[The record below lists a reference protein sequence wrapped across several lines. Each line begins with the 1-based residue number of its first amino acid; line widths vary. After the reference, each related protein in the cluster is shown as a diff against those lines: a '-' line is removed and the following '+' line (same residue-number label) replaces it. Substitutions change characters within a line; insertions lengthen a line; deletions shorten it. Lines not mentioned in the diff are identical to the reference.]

1 VSTSTTAPLHEAPL
15 SDAQVEQFLTAGHV
29 VLEGCFDAAAAAP
42 VIDRAWDR
50 LGVDRDDPTTWDR
63 PRVHLPSEQH
73 VDAARFAPTAH
84 LAACQLLGG
93 EDRVQTPWEWSD
105 GIIAN
110 LGVGADRPFDPP
122 SARVGGWHE
131 DGDFFRHFLDS
142 PEQGLLTIVLW
153 TDVLSRGG
161 GTFVATDSVGVVAR
175 FLAERPEGVLPE
187 ELQQTPLVEQCRDF
201 VEITGKQGDVV
212 LMHPFLLH
220 ATSQN
225 VLRAQRLITNPPLS
239 LREPLRF
246 DREDPAEFS
255 PVERGVLR
263 GLGVDRF
270 AFAPTAAR
278 EDVVPPRL
286 RQRPADGAA
295 AG

>member
-1 VSTSTTAPLHEAPL
+1 MSTSTTTAPLD
-15 SDAQVEQFLTAGHV
+15 DAQVEHFLEKGYV
-29 VLEGCFDAAAAAP
+29 VLEGCFDAEAAAP
-42 VIDRAWDR
+42 VVDRAWER

-73 VDAARFAPTAH
+73 LDAAEFAPRAFA
-84 LAACQLLGG
+84 AACQLLGG
-93 EDRVQTPWEWSD
+93 EDRVQTPWRWSD

-122 SARVGGWHE
+122 SADVGGWHK

-153 TDVLSRGG
+153 TDVLSQGG

-175 FLAERPEGVLPE
+175 FLAERPEGVLPD
-187 ELQQTPLVEQCRDF
+187 ELQSTPLIRECHEF
-201 VEITGKQGDVV
+201 VELTGKQGDVV
-212 LMHPFLLH
+212 LMHPFVLH

-246 DREDPAEFS
+246 DREDGASS
-255 PVERGVLR
+255 PVEQGVLR

-270 AFAPTAAR
+270 AFRPTAPR

-286 RQRPADGAA
+286 RAHREGAA
-295 AG
+295 V

>member
-1 VSTSTTAPLHEAPL
+1 MSTSTTAPL
-15 SDAQVEQFLTAGHV
+15 SDTQVEHFLQEGYV
-29 VLEGCFDAAAAAP
+29 VLEGCFDAEAAAP
-42 VIDRAWDR
+42 VVDRAWDR

-73 VDAARFAPTAH
+73 LDAAAFAPRAFG
-84 LAACQLLGG
+84 AACQLLGG
-93 EDRVQTPWEWSD
+93 EDRVQTPWHWSD

-122 SARVGGWHE
+122 SADVGGWHK

-153 TDVLSRGG
+153 TDVLSQGG

-175 FLAERPEGVLPE
+175 FLAERPEGVLPD
-187 ELQQTPLVEQCRDF
+187 ELQQTPLIRQCREF
-201 VEITGKQGDVV
+201 VELTGKQGDVV
-212 LMHPFLLH
+212 LMHPFVLH

-246 DREDPAEFS
+246 DRDDPAEHS
-255 PVERGVLR
+255 PVELAVLR
-263 GLGVDRF
+263 GLGVDRLDF
-270 AFAPTAAR
+270 RPTAPR
-278 EDVVPPRL
+278 EEVVPARL
-286 RQRPADGAA
+286 RDRPTPGAA
-295 AG
+295 R

>member
-1 VSTSTTAPLHEAPL
+1 MSTTTTPLGDAPLT
-15 SDAQVEQFLTAGHV
+15 DAQVEHFLERGHV
-29 VLEGCFDAAAAAP
+29 VLPGCFDAEAAAP
-42 VIDRAWDR
+42 VVDRAWER

-63 PRVHLPSEQH
+63 PRVHLSSEQH
-73 VDAARFAPTAH
+73 LDAARFAPTAH
-84 LAACQLLGG
+84 RAACQLLGG
-93 EDRVQTPWEWSD
+93 EDRVQTPWGWSD

-122 SARVGGWHE
+122 SAQVGGWHK

-175 FLAERPEGVLPE
+175 FLADRPEGVLPQ
-187 ELQQTPLVEQCRDF
+187 ELQQTPLVEQCHDF
-201 VEITGKQGDVV
+201 IELTGRQGDVV

-225 VLRAQRLITNPPLS
+225 VLRTQRLITNPPLS

-270 AFAPTAAR
+270 EFTPTAPR
-278 EDVVPPRL
+278 EEVVPPRL
-286 RQRPADGAA
+286 QQRAGAD

>member
-1 VSTSTTAPLHEAPL
+1 VNPSTAPLD
-15 SDAQVEQFLTAGHV
+15 DAQVEHFLEKGYV
-29 VLEGCFDAAAAAP
+29 VLEGCFDAEAAAP
-42 VIDRAWDR
+42 VVDRAWDR
-50 LGVDRDDPTTWDR
+50 LGVDRDDPATWDR

-73 VDAARFAPTAH
+73 LDAAAFAPRAFH
-84 LAACQLLGG
+84 AACQLLGG
-93 EDRVQTPWEWSD
+93 EDRVQTPWRWSD

-122 SARVGGWHE
+122 SADVGGWHK

-175 FLAERPEGVLPE
+175 FLAERPEGVLPD
-187 ELQQTPLVEQCRDF
+187 ELQSTPLIRQCREF
-201 VEITGKQGDVV
+201 VELTGKQGDVV
-212 LMHPFLLH
+212 LMHPFVLH

-246 DREDPAEFS
+246 DREDAAFS

-263 GLGVDRF
+263 GLGVDRLDF
-270 AFAPTAAR
+270 RPTAPR

-286 RQRPADGAA
+286 RAHREGVAV
-295 AG
+295 

>member
-1 VSTSTTAPLHEAPL
+1 VSTSTTAPL
-15 SDAQVEQFLTAGHV
+15 SDAQVEHFLEKGHV
-29 VLEGCFDAAAAAP
+29 VLEGCFDAEAAAP
-42 VIDRAWDR
+42 VVDRAWDR
-50 LGVDRDDPTTWDR
+50 LGVDRDDPATWDR
-63 PRVHLPSEQH
+63 PRVHLPSEQYL
-73 VDAARFAPTAH
+73 DAAEFAPTAFA
-84 LAACQLLGG
+84 AACQLLGG
-93 EDRVQTPWEWSD
+93 EDRVQTPWGWSD

-122 SARVGGWHE
+122 SAEVGGWHK

-153 TDVLSRGG
+153 TDVLSQGG

-175 FLAERPEGVLPE
+175 FLADRPEGVLPD
-187 ELQQTPLVEQCRDF
+187 ELQQTPLIRQCHDF
-201 VEITGKQGDVV
+201 VELTGKQGDVV
-212 LMHPFLLH
+212 LMHPFVLH

-246 DREDPAEFS
+246 DREDAAESS
-255 PVERGVLR
+255 PVERAVLR
-263 GLGVDRF
+263 GLGVDRLDF
-270 AFAPTAAR
+270 RPTAPR

-286 RQRPADGAA
+286 RAHRNGVAV
-295 AG
+295 